1 MGERLCPAST
11 PLCGGYFCRVFTVL
25 LPCFFRVVF
34 ESFSRC
40 ISNRLLM
47 EYTKTIDYWQ
57 RDRGGIARNRE
68 GNREADRERTG
79 KEQRGNG
86 EGTERER
93 RGNGE
98 GTEKERGGNGEG
110 TGASSQ
116 NYPIEYD
123 FSCICQE
130 KALTLQANLEKS
142 VSGFPRLVPINRHV
156 NIRINRFLVLSF
168 KL

>member
-1 MGERLCPAST
+1 MLGFDSAMGWLFLPCFYRLFA
-11 PLCGGYFCRVFTVL
+11 VL

-47 EYTKTIDYWQ
+47 ECTKTVDYWQ

-79 KEQRGNG
+79 REQG
-86 EGTERER
+86 EYRESTGR
-93 RGNGE
+93 VQGGNGE
-98 GTEKERGGNGEG
+98 GTEKEWGGNGGFFTKLPYRIRFFLHMSRKSINFAGEFG
-110 TGASSQ
+110 E
-116 NYPIEYD
+116 ICFR
-123 FSCICQE
+123 FS
-130 KALTLQANLEKS
+130 
-142 VSGFPRLVPINRHV
+142 RLVPINRHV
-156 NIRINRFLVLSF
+156 NIGINRFLVLSF